1 MNLLE
6 HHIDKTISRLPSQ
19 PLLLILIAMFFM
31 GGMMKRVK
39 RNVPGWAVQSLS
51 SPRYLHNC

>member
-1 MNLLE
+1 MKLLE
-6 HHIDKTISRLPSQ
+6 HHIDKTISRLQSQ

-39 RNVPGWAVQSLS
+39 RNVPGWAVQSL
-51 SPRYLHNC
+51 